1 LPSGRQAISLPNVVL
16 ESGRRKAQGAAHPA
30 DKGETV
36 VMAVE
41 VICAH
46 PQATAGFPDVQQ
58 FIRLLLR
65 SRRSEPR
72 KGCRPNFLK
81 IAEQPR

>member
-1 LPSGRQAISLPNVVL
+1 
-16 ESGRRKAQGAAHPA
+16 
-30 DKGETV
+30 
-36 VMAVE
+36 MAVE
-41 VICAH
+41 VIWAH